1 MLSLIVP
8 TSNQKSL
15 YLLFRYMSINV
26 IVSADPSNL
35 TNLIVYKTEIYYVL
49 MIEQTS

>member
-35 TNLIVYKTEIYYVL
+35 TNLVVYKTEIYYVL
-49 MIEQTS
+49 MTEQTS